1 MTPAHAARLTAADQG
16 RAARLVRALAL
27 FALMLGAI
35 CATSVAHA
43 AERTIRI
50 GFQKYGTLILLKG
63 KGTLEEKLK
72 PLGVTVKWAEF
83 QFGPPLLEAI
93 NAGAIDFGTT
103 GEAPPIFGQSASAR
117 LVYLANEPPSPKGEA
132 ILVPKDSPI
141 QTLAEL
147 KGKKVAVAKGSNA
160 HYLLVKALEKG
171 GLSYADITP
180 ALLAPADARA
190 AFERGAVDA
199 WSVWDPFYAAA
210 EAAGARVL
218 ADGQGIVANHQFFL
232 SAREYAKD
240 NSDVLKVLF
249 DELRSVEDWV
259 ARDPKAAAAELAP
272 VVGIPAPLLE
282 RALGRLGLGVKPV
295 TPEVIAAQQRI
306 ADTFLE
312 LKLIPKPITVSDA
325 IVETSK

>member
-1 MTPAHAARLTAADQG
+1 MTTRTFMAGAPSAHRPGARIA
-16 RAARLVRALAL
+16 LVFAL
-27 FALMLGAI
+27 FALALGAI
-35 CATSVAHA
+35 CAASVAHA
-43 AERTIRI
+43 AERTVRI

-63 KGTLEEKLK
+63 KGTLEEKLR

-93 NAGAIDFGTT
+93 NAGALDFGTT
-103 GEAPPIFGQSASAR
+103 GEAPPIFAQAASAR
-117 LVYLANEPPSPKGEA
+117 LVYLANDPASPKGEA

-141 QTLAEL
+141 RTLADL

-171 GLSYADITP
+171 GLSYGDITP

-218 ADGQGIVANHQFFL
+218 TDGEGVVSNHQFFL
-232 SAREYAKD
+232 SARDYAKD
-240 NSDVLKVLF
+240 NSDVLRIVLA
-249 DELRSVEDWV
+249 ELRAVEDWV
-259 ARDPKAAAAELAP
+259 AKDPSAAAAELAP
-272 VVGIPAPLLE
+272 VVGIPAPLLT
-282 RALGRLGLGVKPV
+282 RAIARQGLGVAPV
-295 TPEVIAAQQRI
+295 TPEIAAAQQRI

-325 IVETSK
+325 LFEIAK